1 MVWKA
6 VKRRAARQMGP
17 EPEVQSEGCTAGGG
31 SCSPDVWYVM
41 KPTVWS
47 EQGYIPG
54 ESYEP
59 LSSLIYVLEAHLTVI
74 WEMNLGAIWEGNVQR
89 SLDQGYG
96 NGHEV

>member
-17 EPEVQSEGCTAGGG
+17 ELEVQREGCTAGAA

-41 KPTVWS
+41 KPTGRP
-47 EQGYIPG
+47 EQGCRPG

-59 LSSLIYVLEAHLTVI
+59 LSSLIYVLEAHLSVD
-74 WEMNLGAIWEGNVQR
+74 WEVNLGAAWEGSIQR
-89 SLDQGYG
+89 SWNHQ
-96 NGHEV
+96 